1 MTAGTYEY
9 KALDPR
15 GQARSGVMAA
25 STWDEAYRR
34 VVSTGLTPVS
44 VREQRRRGRRGAR
57 RITLRDVSQFT
68 YQFSVLIEARIP
80 IADGLRSIA
89 REESNAALAM
99 MIEDI
104 AAGIASGS
112 TVTAAMSGYRHVL
125 GDVYVETISAAEK
138 SGNLVRILAHLA
150 EMLDREVET
159 RASLRSALMYPVCVL
174 TALVAAMTFLMIFVV
189 PRFVAMFES
198 RGIDLPLPTRIV
210 IGISDSATS
219 YWWIIAGGIV
229 AAVAIVRR
237 ISGTAHGSLFLDR
250 CVHRLPIV
258 RSALQSAAL
267 ARFAHVFGLSISSG
281 LPLMDCLEMGGRA
294 AGRPLLLLD
303 ARRLATQVSQGG
315 RLAEVLQDCPY
326 ISGFARRLISAG
338 EQSAELPNMCRII
351 ARHYDREVSYITR
364 NMATLIEPVVV
375 VALAAM
381 VLGLALA
388 IFLPM
393 WNSMALLG

>member
-1 MTAGTYEY
+1 MTALSYEF
-9 KALDPR
+9 KAVDSR
-15 GQARSGVMAA
+15 GHTRTGMTEANS
-25 STWDEAYRR
+25 WDEAYRR

-44 VREQRRRGRRGAR
+44 VKEHRRRRKGRLH

-68 YQFSVLIEARIP
+68 YQLSVLIEARIP
-80 IADGLRSIA
+80 IAEGLRSIA
-89 REESNAALAM
+89 REESNAALAS

-104 AAGIASGS
+104 AAGIATGS
-112 TVTAAMSGYRHVL
+112 SVTAAMSGYRDVF
-125 GDVYVETISAAEK
+125 GDVYIETINAAEK
-138 SGNLVRILAHLA
+138 SGNLVRILSHLA

-159 RASLRSALMYPVCVL
+159 RASLRSALMYPICVFV
-174 TALVAAMTFLMIFVV
+174 ALIAAVTFLMIFVV
-189 PRFVAMFES
+189 PRFVTMFES
-198 RGIDLPLPTRIV
+198 RGIDLPLATRVV
-210 IGISDSATS
+210 IGMSHAITS
-219 YWWIIAGGIV
+219 YWWIIAGSAVIAVVVLRRV
-229 AAVAIVRR
+229 A
-237 ISGTAHGSLFLDR
+237 STAHGSLLLDR

-258 RSALQSAAL
+258 RGALQSAAL

-281 LPLMDCLEMGGRA
+281 LSMMDCLEMGGRA
-294 AGRPLLLLD
+294 AGRPLLLQD

-315 RLAEVLQDCPY
+315 RLGEVLQDCPY

-351 ARHYDREVSYITR
+351 ARHYDREVTYITR
-364 NMATLIEPVVV
+364 NMATLIEPIVVL
-375 VALAAM
+375 ALAAM